1 MRSKFKQMNALKTT
15 RLILCF
21 AVNGILLPARR
32 ADDTHEALQMNDG
45 NYDVKMPDLRVQI
58 VRFVD
63 EEPQP
68 GIVESQFRDAQG
80 EVHSIIDKVP
90 LFTSADLWSDSH
102 YPQPGF
108 IECRVLEQIPSATGN
123 LARITIGAY
132 HFELTDE
139 GSEFLVFEADLSEM
153 TPFSYGGF
161 YDVPRCLVLRYR
173 GKRFLLQSAFD
184 EDLDE
189 YSTDYSVYVVPESAD
204 DSSPACSQEFLSRTP
219 LSRIGQIPIDQVTF
233 DSTRR
238 KELDASILN
247 RFA

>member
-1 MRSKFKQMNALKTT
+1 MLNNNSRIAE
-15 RLILCF
+15 
-21 AVNGILLPARR
+21 
-32 ADDTHEALQMNDG
+32 DTHEAHQVNDE
-45 NYDVKMPDLRVQI
+45 NYDTRMPDLRVQI

-80 EVHSIIDKVP
+80 KVHSIIDKVP
-90 LFTSADLWSDSH
+90 LFTSADLWSDSN

-108 IECRVLEQIPSATGN
+108 IECCVQERILSATGN

-132 HFELTDE
+132 HFEVTDE
-139 GSEFLVFEADLSEM
+139 SSEFLVCEADLCEM
-153 TPFSYGGF
+153 TSFSYGGF
-161 YDVPRCLVLRYR
+161 HDVPRCLVLSYR

-184 EDLDE
+184 EDLGE
-189 YSTDYSVYVVPESAD
+189 YPADYSVYVVPESGD
-204 DSSPACSQEFLSRTP
+204 DSRPACSPDFLNETP
-219 LSRIGQIPIDQVTF
+219 VSCIGQIPIDQVTF

-247 RFA
+247 RFV

>member
-1 MRSKFKQMNALKTT
+1 MDE
-15 RLILCF
+15 
-21 AVNGILLPARR
+21 G
-32 ADDTHEALQMNDG
+32 H
-45 NYDVKMPDLRVQI
+45 YDLSMPDLRVQI

-68 GIVESQFRDAQG
+68 GIVETQFRDAQG

-90 LFTSADLWSDSH
+90 LFTSADLWSDSD

-123 LARITIGAY
+123 LARITIENY
-132 HFELTDE
+132 HVELTDE
-139 GSEFLVFEADLSEM
+139 SSEFLICEADLSEM

-161 YDVPRCLVLRYR
+161 YDVPRCLTLRYR

-184 EDLDE
+184 EGLDE
-189 YSTDYSVYVVPESAD
+189 YPTDYSVYVVPETAG
-204 DSSPACSQEFLSRTP
+204 DSSPVCSPEFLSKSP
-219 LSRIGQIPIDQVTF
+219 MSCIGQIPIDQVTF

-238 KELDASILN
+238 KELDASILD

>member
-1 MRSKFKQMNALKTT
+1 
-15 RLILCF
+15 
-21 AVNGILLPARR
+21 
-32 ADDTHEALQMNDG
+32 MNDG
-45 NYDVKMPDLRVQI
+45 NYDVSMPDLRVQI

-80 EVHSIIDKVP
+80 EVHSIIDKIP
-90 LFTSADLWSDSH
+90 LFTTADLWSDSH

-108 IECRVLEQIPSATGN
+108 IECRVLERFPSATGN
-123 LARITIGAY
+123 LARVTIENY
-132 HFELTDE
+132 HVELTDE
-139 GSEFLVFEADLSEM
+139 SSEFLISEADICEM
-153 TPFSYGGF
+153 TPFRYGWF
-161 YDVPRCLVLRYR
+161 WDVPRCVTFDYK

-189 YSTDYSVYVVPESAD
+189 YPTEYSVYVVPESAD
-204 DSSPACSQEFLSRTP
+204 DSSPVCSPEFLNKTP
-219 LSRIGQIPIDQVTF
+219 MPCIGQIPIDQVTF

>member
-1 MRSKFKQMNALKTT
+1 
-15 RLILCF
+15 
-21 AVNGILLPARR
+21 
-32 ADDTHEALQMNDG
+32 
-45 NYDVKMPDLRVQI
+45 MPELRVQI

-68 GIVESQFRDAQG
+68 GIVESQFRDAHG
-80 EVHSIIDKVP
+80 HVHSIIDKVP
-90 LFTSADLWSDSH
+90 LFTTADLWSDSD

-108 IECRVLEQIPSATGN
+108 IECRVLEQIPNVNGN

-139 GSEFLVFEADLSEM
+139 DSEFLVCEADLCEM

-161 YDVPRCLVLRYR
+161 SDVPRCLTLSYH
-173 GKRFLLQSAFD
+173 GKRFLLHSAFD

-189 YSTDYSVYVVPESAD
+189 YPTDYSVYVVPETGD
-204 DSSPACSQEFLSRTP
+204 NSPPVCSPEFLNKTP
-219 LSRIGQIPIDQVTF
+219 MSCIGQIPIDQVTF

-238 KELDASILN
+238 KELDASILD